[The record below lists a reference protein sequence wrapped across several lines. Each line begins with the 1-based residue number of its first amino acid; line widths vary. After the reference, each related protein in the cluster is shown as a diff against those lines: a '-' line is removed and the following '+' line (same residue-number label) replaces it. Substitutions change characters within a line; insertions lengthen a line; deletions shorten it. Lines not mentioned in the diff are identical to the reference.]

1 VFIKNNVKT
10 KKMQFKR
17 SDNRAY
23 DQIRPVKITPDYLSH
38 PEGSAL
44 IEMGNTRVICA
55 ASVQEDIPAFLKN
68 NEAQHGWI
76 TCEYGMLP
84 RATETRNIREA
95 TRGKASGR
103 THEIQRIIGRSL
115 RAVTDLASI
124 GMKTIWIDCDVIQ
137 ADGGTRTAAITG
149 AFFSLI
155 QAFRW
160 MLERGLIST
169 LPVKNY
175 LAAISV
181 GIVHQEMLL
190 DLNYQEDFLAE
201 VDMNI
206 AMTSNGDLVEI
217 QATAEEN
224 PFSIKLLDELL
235 MLARKGI
242 NELIDIQH
250 SILGDL

>member
-1 VFIKNNVKT
+1 M
-10 KKMQFKR
+10 KMQFKR
-17 SDNRAY
+17 SDNRAF

-38 PEGSAL
+38 AEGSTL

-55 ASVQEDIPAFLKN
+55 ASVQEDTPAFLKSS
-68 NEAQHGWI
+68 ESHHGWI

-84 RATETRNIREA
+84 RATETRNIREV

-115 RAVTDLASI
+115 RAITDLANI
-124 GMKTIWIDCDVIQ
+124 GMRTIWIDCDVIQ

-149 AFFSLI
+149 AFVSLI

-169 LPVKNY
+169 LPVKHY

-190 DLNYQEDFLAE
+190 DLNYQEDFLAA

-224 PFSIKLLDELL
+224 PFSLKLLDELL
-235 MLARKGI
+235 MLAQKGI